1 VRGLTRYV
9 PIMALA
15 AALAGCASG
24 TGPVK
29 AAAPTSHAPTAS
41 ASGSALAS
49 PTAGA
54 APLLGALPVP
64 AGATPWTQNTNGL
77 LSRDPFV
84 QAFYVKSGWSQEEGD
99 FARLGFISG
108 VYEGWIN
115 ADGSQQVIAIMRF
128 PSAHNALSEF
138 DALTG
143 TLRDHATSSQVVTDP
158 ADGGLGTVNPTLD
171 SMGNAKAEL
180 VTHTGD
186 YVIDVHELTVG
197 TPDPADAKALLLKQY
212 QSFTSIQG
220 DGA

>member
-1 VRGLTRYV
+1 MLLIVAPGGRERGV
-9 PIMALA
+9 AHIF
-15 AALAGCASG
+15 SG
-24 TGPVK
+24 
-29 AAAPTSHAPTAS
+29 
-41 ASGSALAS
+41 
-49 PTAGA
+49 
-54 APLLGALPVP
+54 
-64 AGATPWTQNTNGL
+64 
-77 LSRDPFV
+77 
-84 QAFYVKSGWSQEEGD
+84 
-99 FARLGFISG
+99 
-108 VYEGWIN
+108 
-115 ADGSQQVIAIMRF
+115 
-128 PSAHNALSEF
+128 AHNALSEF